1 MTGPTNDE
9 QRRPRGRPLVLEA
22 SSPRR
27 RLKLKVRGGARAG
40 ALVLPV
46 RRTAKVKATVQRP
59 VEPPP
64 PRQPGEGVV
73 RTIPRRKPVSAGI
86 KFSTPPRASAPRFKA
101 GFLHTCVRTLVW
113 LTAIA
118 YFLGGSL
125 KDKLIGNSS
134 QKRRAERLLRAFERA
149 GGTMV
154 KIGQQLAMRID
165 LLPYEYCLELSK
177 LLDSVPAFPTAQA
190 ISAIER
196 TLGKPLDEVFEAF
209 DPKPIGSAS
218 VACVYQAVLKTGEKV
233 AVKVRRP
240 GIGNVFAADLRAMR
254 WLTRLVEG
262 LTILRPG
269 MTRHVVREFGDTLME
284 ELDFRKEAR
293 FQELFRR
300 RARKQRI
307 SKDHFFTA
315 PKVYFDY
322 SGSDVITQ
330 EFVSGIWLWEILAG
344 VEQEE
349 PAALARMKEFNIEPK
364 LVAQRMLWVN
374 NWGLL
379 SNVLFHCDPH
389 PANIVVRENNEIVF
403 IDFGACGTTNHRKRR
418 LWRDLYRAQSRKDIQ
433 AMGKASIAIIEPL
446 PHIDYNE
453 FEQEVENVFYNSQIA
468 IWSKHSAWYERT
480 TASIWFGFFDLCKKY
495 MIPIN
500 LDTVRSFRATLLYDT
515 LALRLDPKLDLYKE
529 YRRFSRM
536 DARRVRKKSRRQL
549 RRRLDR
555 GLSKNNYLE
564 LRLLM
569 KTSQRALERLNA
581 FLDKPGLNFNYMM
594 EKGAFAVVTGIQ
606 LVAFA
611 GGVVGLV
618 GTAAWLRGAWVGN
631 GATFGES
638 LSQVLGNGFMQFGL
652 AAIAVLGIRRLM
664 YRLNDAKI

>member
-1 MTGPTNDE
+1 MTTPTGDE
-9 QRRPRGRPLVLEA
+9 RRPARRPLFIQRRGGGRRLELTVRSGGARPLVL
-22 SSPRR
+22 P
-27 RLKLKVRGGARAG
+27 
-40 ALVLPV
+40 
-46 RRTAKVKATVQRP
+46 VQRSATKKSP
-59 VEPPP
+59 TRAAEPLP

-73 RTIPRRKPVSAGI
+73 RTIPRRKPVGGGV
-86 KFSTPPRASAPRFKA
+86 KFSTPPRPTVPRFKG
-101 GFLHTCVRTLVW
+101 GFVRTCWRTAVW
-113 LTAIA
+113 LVAIA
-118 YFLGGSL
+118 YFVFGSL
-125 KDKLIGNSS
+125 KDKLIGKSS
-134 QKRRAERLLRAFERA
+134 QKRRAERLLRAFQRA

-165 LLPYEYCLELSK
+165 LLPYEYCQELSK
-177 LLDSVPAFPTAQA
+177 LLDSVPAFPTEQA
-190 ISAIER
+190 IAAIER
-196 TLGKPLDEVFEAF
+196 SLGKPLDEVFEAF

-240 GIGNVFAADLRAMR
+240 GIGQVFAADLRAMR
-254 WLTRLVEG
+254 WLTGLVEG

-269 MTRHVVREFGDTLME
+269 MTRNVVREFGDTLME

-300 RARKQRI
+300 RARKQQI

-315 PKVYFDY
+315 PKVYFDF
-322 SGSDVITQ
+322 SGQDVIVQ

-344 VEQEE
+344 VETQD
-349 PAALARMKEFNIEPK
+349 PAAIARMKEFNIDPK
-364 LVAQRMLWVN
+364 LVARRMLWVN

-418 LWRDLYRAQSRKDIQ
+418 LWRDLYRAQSRKDVQ

-468 IWSKHSAWYERT
+468 VWSKHSEWYERT

-529 YRRFSRM
+529 YRHFARM
-536 DARRVRKKSRRQL
+536 DARRVRKKTRRQV
-549 RRRLDR
+549 RRRFTR
-555 GLSKNNYLE
+555 GLSKNNFLE
-564 LRLLM
+564 LQLLM
-569 KTSQRALERLNA
+569 KTSQRALERFNA

-594 EKGAFAVVTGIQ
+594 EKGAFAIVTGIK
-606 LVAFA
+606 LVTFA
-611 GGVVGLV
+611 GGMVGLV
-618 GTAAWLRGAWVGN
+618 GGAAWLRSTIVGH
-631 GATFGES
+631 GLTFMDSVG
-638 LSQVLGNGFMQFGL
+638 QVLDARPMQVAL
-652 AAIAVLGIRRLM
+652 AAVGVLGVRRLLF
-664 YRLNDAKI
+664 RLNDAKI